1 MEMLNRPANPAV
13 RVLGLA
19 LGIVTMAGCAT
30 SQQSASHGA
39 DNAMRAQFEQRIKQ
53 KESEIDSLKVSLTEA
68 QTSLAVTTAEA
79 ESQSTTAPLLPPN
92 AKPGEC
98 YARVLVPPRYETST
112 EQMLKTAASTRIETN
127 PAQFETVTKQV
138 LVKAASE
145 RLEVIPATYG
155 WETEDILVKPAAT
168 KLVAV
173 PARYE
178 TVTERVLVKPEHTI
192 WKKGSGPITKVN
204 EITGE
209 IMCLVTVPAEYETVT
224 KRVLVSAATTT
235 EVPVPAEYTTVKRKV
250 MTSPPTTR
258 KIEIPAEYKTVTV
271 RNVVTPA
278 QSRTVEIPA
287 TYQTVTG
294 RKLVQDGYL
303 EWRSILCETNM
314 TREVITAMQS
324 ALAREGEYTGP
335 LDGIVGPAT
344 VTAVNTYQRKQ
355 SLPSGGI
362 TLEMLK
368 RLKVS
373 I

>member
-1 MEMLNRPANPAV
+1 METLNRAVNPAV
-13 RVLGLA
+13 RIFGLA
-19 LGIVTMAGCAT
+19 LGIVAMAGCAT
-30 SQQSASHGA
+30 SQQSAPLGA
-39 DNAMRAQFEQRIKQ
+39 DNAMRTQFEQRIKQ

-68 QTSLAVTTAEA
+68 QTSLAMTTAEA
-79 ESQSTTAPLLPPN
+79 ESESTTAPLLPPN
-92 AKPGEC
+92 AKAGEC

-127 PAQFETVTKQV
+127 PAQFETVT
-138 LVKAASE
+138 
-145 RLEVIPATYG
+145 
-155 WETEDILVKPAAT
+155 
-168 KLVAV
+168 
-173 PARYE
+173 
-178 TVTERVLVKPEHTI
+178 
-192 WKKGSGPITKVN
+192 
-204 EITGE
+204 
-209 IMCLVTVPAEYETVT
+209 
-224 KRVLVSAATTT
+224 
-235 EVPVPAEYTTVKRKV
+235 
-250 MTSPPTTR
+250 
-258 KIEIPAEYKTVTV
+258 V

-278 QSRTVEIPA
+278 RSRTVEIPA

-294 RKLVQDGYL
+294 RKLVKDGYL

-324 ALAREGEYTGP
+324 ALTREGEYTGP

-344 VTAVNTYQRKQ
+344 VTAVNTYQRKH